1 MEIVELIVGKKVLDN
16 LGKGVYNI
24 LVGYEGKILTLL
36 TCPLPRGAASQ
47 EQIGDRYNGMGRL

>member
-1 MEIVELIVGKKVLDN
+1 MIVGKKVLDN